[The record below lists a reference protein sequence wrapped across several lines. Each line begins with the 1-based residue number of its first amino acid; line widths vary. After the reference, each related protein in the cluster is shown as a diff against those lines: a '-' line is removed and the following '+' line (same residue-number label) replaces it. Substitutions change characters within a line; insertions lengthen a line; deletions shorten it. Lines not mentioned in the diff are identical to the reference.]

1 MAVNL
6 ADLLSW
12 IGHEGRRVILNEDD
26 VTRAVGAIGERLSE
40 VAWGRGTWE
49 DVCRSL
55 AGILP
60 GSVPIIRNVDLPRQ
74 AVNAMFVEGMD
85 PDRVSAYCD
94 RYVAIDPWLAFAST
108 IPDGEIRV
116 TERDCPS
123 SAFHDSEFYA
133 DWLAAQDNLKAATGI
148 RVDVDA
154 HNTVIVCW
162 HYGVEQAPQCDG
174 PAAAVLEGVK
184 AGLVDA
190 VRSAAML
197 RRGLE
202 HSRRL
207 GPLIERIDG
216 AAVLVDARRR
226 IREAN
231 AEASVAMVHGDV
243 LSGAGNTL
251 ALRDPGAQ
259 RWLEETLANLLAGR
273 RPAATVAAFAARDRV
288 FRVSVTRAP
297 DHGEPGF
304 ALLVRPRPQALVV
317 VRPLT
322 GVPLRLDACA
332 LQLAFGLSG
341 AETRLCEI
349 LANGWSLA
357 EAAGILR
364 ISEGTVRQRAKAIFQ
379 KTATHRQGQLIAL
392 VTRFAADY

>member
-154 HNTVIVCW
+154 RHRAQEVR
-162 HYGVEQAPQCDG
+162 D
-174 PAAAVLEGVK
+174 AAARRGRRACVHDGDAAAK
-184 AGLVDA
+184 QDSRAFRAGPQRVERTRNAMMLV
-190 VRSAAML
+190 L
-197 RRGLE
+197 RRCRCGHCHQHGAHGGAPRRPLRR
-202 HSRRL
+202 HSQL
-207 GPLIERIDG
+207 
-216 AAVLVDARRR
+216 
-226 IREAN
+226 
-231 AEASVAMVHGDV
+231 
-243 LSGAGNTL
+243 T
-251 ALRDPGAQ
+251 
-259 RWLEETLANLLAGR
+259 AGR
-273 RPAATVAAFAARDRV
+273 
-288 FRVSVTRAP
+288 
-297 DHGEPGF
+297 
-304 ALLVRPRPQALVV
+304 
-317 VRPLT
+317 
-322 GVPLRLDACA
+322 
-332 LQLAFGLSG
+332 
-341 AETRLCEI
+341 
-349 LANGWSLA
+349 
-357 EAAGILR
+357 
-364 ISEGTVRQRAKAIFQ
+364 
-379 KTATHRQGQLIAL
+379 
-392 VTRFAADY
+392 